1 MNALPMRRG
10 EGAVAGGPALGAG
23 LEVLLDALVLVTGGA
38 VAVTVTGSAT
48 ATATAA
54 VCWIAGASLIVVC
67 NLRLS
72 N

>member
-1 MNALPMRRG
+1 MRRG

-23 LEVLLDALVLVTGGA
+23 LEVLLDALVLVTGG
-38 VAVTVTGSAT
+38 AVTVTGSAT